1 MYPEN
6 KENLPELSPAY
17 LEEVY
22 FFQYYD
28 GPLHGFCIFDEE
40 IYFYDVFEEPFHGC
54 DSSCIFYEKC
64 ELDHKKFVEFYR
76 KEYNKPDYDSQFKDD
91 MCASMDRFYV
101 LIDLDEEQLDKA
113 RRYMVNHIQNF
124 GYSNVYTVYFQKRK
138 KFIEENGV
146 VFHEATADLMAILE
160 SEEGRM
166 VFNGGKFNIIKMLK
180 FPKEVVYPAYK
191 KKFRRFFRSFKIFPL
206 YIQ

>member
-1 MYPEN
+1 MKLAMYPEN

-101 LIDLDEEQLDKA
+101 LIDLDEEQVDKA
-113 RRYMVNHIQNF
+113 RRYMENHIQNF

-138 KFIEENGV
+138 KFIEENKNKHFERKPFDEKFDIEQLRKGK
-146 VFHEATADLMAILE
+146 
-160 SEEGRM
+160 RM
-166 VFNGGKFNIIKMLK
+166 GW
-180 FPKEVVYPAYK
+180 
-191 KKFRRFFRSFKIFPL
+191 FRWNAKLNRDWGS
-206 YIQ
+206 